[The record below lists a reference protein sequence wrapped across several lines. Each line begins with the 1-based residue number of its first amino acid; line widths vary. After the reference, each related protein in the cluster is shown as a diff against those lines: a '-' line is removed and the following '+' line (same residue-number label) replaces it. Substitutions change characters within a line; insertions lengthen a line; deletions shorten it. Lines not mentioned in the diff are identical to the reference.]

1 VLAGS
6 GHLPVLGQHGV
17 LLDLATDAGRATYR
31 EGFAD
36 RAYRGDTLVPRDE
49 PGALIED
56 VEAIAAQAVDLVPRA
71 DSICVH
77 GDSPNAVEAARAVR
91 RALTDAGVELVA
103 PW

>member
-1 VLAGS
+1 V
-6 GHLPVLGQHGV
+6 
-17 LLDLATDAGRATYR
+17 

-56 VEAIAAQAVDLVPRA
+56 IEAIAAQAVSLVQTT

-77 GDSPNAVEAARAVR
+77 GDSPNAVEAAQAVR
-91 RALTDAGVELVA
+91 RALTEADVELVA

>member
-1 VLAGS
+1 
-6 GHLPVLGQHGV
+6 V
-17 LLDLATDAGRATYR
+17 LLDLAADAGRATYR

-36 RAYRGDTLVPRDE
+36 RAYRGDTLVPRGE
-49 PGALIED
+49 PGALIDD